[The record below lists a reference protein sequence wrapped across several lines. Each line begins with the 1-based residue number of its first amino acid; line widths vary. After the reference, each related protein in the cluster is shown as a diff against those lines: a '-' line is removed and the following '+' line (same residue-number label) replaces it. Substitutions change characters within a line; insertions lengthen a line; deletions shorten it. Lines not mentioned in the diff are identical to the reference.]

1 MARGEYMAADN
12 LTNLGAGI
20 CADLASIRW
29 IDSKGGS
36 WTPAEK
42 EKITALLKHLKAET
56 DKAIM
61 YYKRR
66 GINIDT

>member
-1 MARGEYMAADN
+1 MARGDSMAADN

-29 IDSKGGS
+29 LDSRGGS

-42 EKITALLKHLKAET
+42 EKITVLLKHLKGET
-56 DKAIM
+56 DKAIS
-61 YYKRR
+61 YYKRH
-66 GINIDT
+66 GIEI

>member
-12 LTNLGAGI
+12 LTNLGSGI

-29 IDSKGGS
+29 LDSRGGS

-66 GINIDT
+66 GIEI

>member
-12 LTNLGAGI
+12 LTNLGADL
-20 CADLASIRW
+20 CADLVSIRW
-29 IDSKGGS
+29 LDSRGGS

-42 EKITALLKHLKAET
+42 EKITVLLKHLKAET

-66 GINIDT
+66 GIEI

>member
-29 IDSKGGS
+29 LDSRGGS

-42 EKITALLKHLKAET
+42 EKITVLLKHLKAET
-56 DKAIM
+56 DKAIS
-61 YYKRR
+61 YYKRH
-66 GINIDT
+66 GIEI

>member
-20 CADLASIRW
+20 CADLVTIRW
-29 IDSKGGS
+29 IDNKGT
-36 WTPAEK
+36 WTPTDK
-42 EKITALLKHLKAET
+42 EQITALLKHLKGET
-56 DKAIM
+56 DKAIS

-66 GINIDT
+66 GIEI

>member
-42 EKITALLKHLKAET
+42 EKITMLLKHLKAET
-56 DKAIM
+56 DKAIS

-66 GINIDT
+66 GIDIDK

>member
-29 IDSKGGS
+29 LDSRGGS

-66 GINIDT
+66 GIEI

>member
-20 CADLASIRW
+20 CADLVTIRW
-29 IDSKGGS
+29 IDNKGT
-36 WTPAEK
+36 WTPTDK
-42 EKITALLKHLKAET
+42 EQITALLKHLKAET

-66 GINIDT
+66 GIEI

>member
-29 IDSKGGS
+29 LDSRGGS

-42 EKITALLKHLKAET
+42 EKITVLLKHLKAET
-56 DKAIM
+56 DKAIS

-66 GINIDT
+66 GIDIDK